1 MPRHCDASHTA
12 DAPVLPAPP
21 PAPRPAGGPAAPRS
35 ATAETARPPGRDAD
49 PAPRAQPAVPAT
61 PLARYRLRCD
71 RPGLALRAGETVLAA
86 VYEPAALGL
95 VVLVRCEAD
104 GHAPGAL
111 LPARDLELLEHTDHP
126 ARPGAW
132 SVPGLRV

>member
-1 MPRHCDASHTA
+1 MPRHCDAPHTV
-12 DAPVLPAPP
+12 DAPVSPAPP
-21 PAPRPAGGPAAPRS
+21 PAPRPAAPRS
-35 ATAETARPPGRDAD
+35 ATTESGRPPGRDAD
-49 PAPRAQPAVPAT
+49 HAPRAQPAVPST

-132 SVPGLRV
+132 SVPGLRA